1 MLLPFSYFM
10 FLQRRW
16 DEAKEEKGKEEE
28 KKKDEKKA
36 VVTPLLIL

>member
-28 KKKDEKKA
+28 KKQTKKR
-36 VVTPLLIL
+36 PW